1 MNVIELKN
9 IIKEVSL
16 TQAPVKSVYSGD
28 VYDIWNSGE
37 IKYGS
42 LCFGLQSATYNS
54 NLCTYTYIFYYAD
67 RLLQDKSNVNAVYTD
82 GINAIQSVLNILNNA
97 YNVEIPENVNYT
109 PFEQKFMDYLAGV
122 YATVEITTDS
132 SIGLC
137 SMDDYDYSKDDKDK
151 LIEQLIEEI
160 IKYKDEDKRLALLL
174 QEILHKINGEIAI
187 VE

>member
-1 MNVIELKN
+1 M
-9 IIKEVSL
+9 
-16 TQAPVKSVYSGD
+16 
-28 VYDIWNSGE
+28 
-37 IKYGS
+37 
-42 LCFGLQSATYNS
+42 
-54 NLCTYTYIFYYAD
+54 
-67 RLLQDKSNVNAVYTD
+67 
-82 GINAIQSVLNILNNA
+82 NILNNA